1 MLCTDCI
8 NLSIFLFVHISSFLY
23 EMSYMDVSVRFEQ
36 ADNIKVDNND
46 MDKYSLHL
54 FAFP

>member
-1 MLCTDCI
+1 MLCTDFI

-36 ADNIKVDNND
+36 VDNIKVDNND